1 VSTAGE
7 TVQAPRGG
15 SAAFSRDGFKRAAR
29 RLSPW
34 MLAVLPV
41 GVLVLLFGDSREVVA
56 FDFQRSFRPAAE
68 AVLHGVSPY
77 PPPVLE
83 SMAERDAFVYLP
95 PAALLFVPLLALGPY
110 AGSIVLTALVT
121 VLGVVALRLVGV
133 RDWRCWG
140 LACLAPTVV
149 SAIQTTNLTLLLLL
163 ALGAIWALRERPL
176 APGAVLAATLATKLF
191 LWPVLVWFVAT
202 RRFRAALTTVA
213 LSTALVAASWAL
225 IGFAGLR
232 DFPALLG
239 VLAEALERDSYTV
252 FALLTDLGT
261 PELVAR
267 PAGIAVASAVLLGCW
282 VLGRRGDEARSFT
295 LAIVASLLFTP
306 IVWLHYFALLLVP
319 IGIVHKR
326 LSWLW
331 ATPLLFW
338 LAQGHGN
345 GNTFNT
351 AWALGVVA
359 LTTLLVLRAAPGEPV
374 AQPAQLAERRSRN
387 AFSPS

>member
-1 VSTAGE
+1 MSAVD
-7 TVQAPRGG
+7 QAMPAPHRA
-15 SAAFSRDGFKRAAR
+15 AAFSRDGLRRAAR
-29 RLSPW
+29 RISPW

-41 GVLVLLFGDSREVVA
+41 GVLVMLFRDSPEMIA

-68 AVLHGVSPY
+68 AVLNGTSPY

-95 PAALLFVPLLALGPY
+95 AAAFLFVPFMALQAY
-110 AGSIVLTALVT
+110 VGSLVLTALV
-121 VLGVVALRLVGV
+121 VLLAVAALRLVGV

-163 ALGAIWALRERPL
+163 ALAAIWALRHRSL
-176 APGAVLAATLATKLF
+176 APGVVLASTLATKLF
-191 LWPVLVWFVAT
+191 LWPVLVWLVAT
-202 RRFRAALTTVA
+202 RRYRAALVSVA
-213 LSTALVAASWAL
+213 ATIALVAGSWAL

-239 VLAEALERDSYTV
+239 VLADALERDSYTI
-252 FALLTDLGT
+252 FALLMDLGT
-261 PELVAR
+261 PDLVAR
-267 PAGIAVASAVLLGCW
+267 AAGIAVGSAVLLGCW

-295 LAIVASLLFTP
+295 LAIVASLLFSP

-319 IGIVHKR
+319 IAIVHKR
-326 LSWLW
+326 LSLLW

-351 AWALGVVA
+351 VWALGVVA
-359 LTTLLVLRAAPGEPV
+359 LTTVLVLRARQDDPI
-374 AQPAQLAERRSRN
+374 AQPAQVGERRSRN
-387 AFSPS
+387 ALSPS